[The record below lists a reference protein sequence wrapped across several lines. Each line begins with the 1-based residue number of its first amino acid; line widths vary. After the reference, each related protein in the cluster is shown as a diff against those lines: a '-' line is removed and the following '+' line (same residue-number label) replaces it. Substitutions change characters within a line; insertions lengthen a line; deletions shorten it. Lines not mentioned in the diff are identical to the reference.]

1 MKGVALSYTLYSQI
15 VPIVSKMVSKG
26 TSGLPCEQRL
36 RVRSMSLARGN
47 AGYLVVEPP
56 SVLKTSLR
64 TLPGDSVTIYIIFVL
79 QKKLSGQFLLMT
91 PYKRCYFL
99 LGWNQGKQLK
109 SSLTVWPSG
118 SACCYWLKFSQWCR
132 LHGNWP
138 HVEFWFDFVDYLFLL
153 LTYLSH
159 QKIAKRL

>member
-79 QKKLSGQFLLMT
+79 QKELYGQFLLMT

-99 LGWNQGKQLK
+99 LG
-109 SSLTVWPSG
+109 
-118 SACCYWLKFSQWCR
+118 
-132 LHGNWP
+132 
-138 HVEFWFDFVDYLFLL
+138 
-153 LTYLSH
+153 
-159 QKIAKRL
+159 